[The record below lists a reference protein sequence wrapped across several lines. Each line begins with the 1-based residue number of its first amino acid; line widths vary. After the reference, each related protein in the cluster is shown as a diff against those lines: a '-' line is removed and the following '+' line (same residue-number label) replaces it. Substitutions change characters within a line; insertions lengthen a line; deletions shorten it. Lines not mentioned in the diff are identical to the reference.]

1 MKTPSIDQIRIAI
14 SIAAIAIAI
23 IHISFPTLGIDTTA
37 LMLIG
42 IAIFPWI
49 FPILKSIEFPGGL
62 KIEMA
67 DLQKL
72 GNDAKESGL
81 LERKKKPSKK
91 AYPFELVTQ
100 VDPNLALAG
109 LLIEIEKV
117 LHKIAEKNSIKNSAS
132 SVLLIRHMVRDDIL
146 SVEEG
151 VVLSDL
157 LTLLSQAVH
166 GALVDPE
173 ASAWAITT
181 GILIL
186 EALEARLS

>member
-1 MKTPSIDQIRIAI
+1 MKSLTLDQVKIAI
-14 SIAAIAIAI
+14 TLGTIAIAI
-23 IHISFPTLGIDTTA
+23 VHICFPTLGIDTTT
-37 LMLIG
+37 LVLIG

-72 GNDAKESGL
+72 GMEAKESGL
-81 LERKKKPSKK
+81 LERKKKPTKK
-91 AYPFELVTQ
+91 SYPFEQVTQ

-117 LHKIAEKNSIKNSAS
+117 LHKIAEKNSIKNSSS

-166 GALVDPE
+166 GAVVDPE